1 MRTLAKTVCALALPF
16 LLAAES
22 QAPDEGRAI
31 LAERDALIQ
40 KIANGEDYERS
51 VNRFIEL
58 KKRFEKLIVE
68 LKLKPDGAPIDRQ
81 RLAMEKQHQYQR
93 TLDFRVGEQ
102 CPMNIDPEKRRNGE
116 GGSVFRADF
125 GKIVAK
131 KTVKIPAKSGFDED
145 EQIDAFQIAS
155 TKSGL
160 VAFGAKEMKTHDG
173 KPFTGSVGDTVFLCF
188 ASVSSHGSGSYLPAE
203 FRDRVLGSGFAS
215 RIKGPP
221 RIAFKTKWNPIHL
234 VGRSLLRS
242 VAREGRWPLDDGVT
256 VLSHLFIERD
266 LGSGRYEIRLD
277 EPHSLGRAS
286 ELTFL
291 LDVPSGL
298 KGRER
303 LGTGE
308 WVWVIM
314 SRPVIDKQLRKLI
327 LTAEDLETS
336 YVDAVDEPK

>member
-40 KIANGEDYERS
+40 KIANGDDYERS

-58 KKRFEKLIVE
+58 KKRFEKLVVE

-131 KTVKIPAKSGFDED
+131 KTAACSR
-145 EQIDAFQIAS
+145 AS
-155 TKSGL
+155 TTSRC
-160 VAFGAKEMKTHDG
+160 ATRT
-173 KPFTGSVGDTVFLCF
+173 TGTAAPSSASSSACFL
-188 ASVSSHGSGSYLPAE
+188 
-203 FRDRVLGSGFAS
+203 
-215 RIKGPP
+215 
-221 RIAFKTKWNPIHL
+221 
-234 VGRSLLRS
+234 
-242 VAREGRWPLDDGVT
+242 
-256 VLSHLFIERD
+256 
-266 LGSGRYEIRLD
+266 
-277 EPHSLGRAS
+277 
-286 ELTFL
+286 
-291 LDVPSGL
+291 
-298 KGRER
+298 
-303 LGTGE
+303 
-308 WVWVIM
+308 
-314 SRPVIDKQLRKLI
+314 PVIVHVTTFGFSKVRRCLR
-327 LTAEDLETS
+327 TS
-336 YVDAVDEPK
+336 R